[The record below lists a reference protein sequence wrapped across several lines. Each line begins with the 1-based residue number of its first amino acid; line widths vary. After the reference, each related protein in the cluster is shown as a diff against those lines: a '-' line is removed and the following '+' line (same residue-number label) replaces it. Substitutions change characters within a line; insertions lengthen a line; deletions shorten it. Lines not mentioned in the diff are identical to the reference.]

1 MLKLLF
7 LIAAAYA
14 GLAAI
19 VFFTADRQMFLPPPP
34 SYRESDL
41 PLVRIPTGDGGEI
54 AAVHLPNPASR
65 VTLVFSHGNAEDL
78 GYLAPFLEALRDTA
92 GVSVI
97 AYDYRGYGRSSGPPA
112 SETSAYRDIEA
123 VYGWAVETLRIP
135 PGRIIL
141 HGRSVGSGPAV
152 HLAATRPVGG
162 LVIESGFTSAFVV
175 VTRVPIFPFDKFTN
189 LRRIAKVRC
198 PVLVIHGAADE
209 IIPPSHGR
217 ALFAAAPDPK
227 RLAMVPGA
235 GHNDLVSVAGEYY
248 WRTLREF
255 AAMVE

>member
-7 LIAAAYA
+7 LVAAAYA
-14 GLAAI
+14 GIAAI

-41 PLVRIPTGDGGEI
+41 PLVKVPTGDDGEI
-54 AAVHLPNPASR
+54 AAIHLPNPASR
-65 VTLVFSHGNAEDL
+65 VTLLFSHGNAEDL
-78 GYLAPFLEALRDTA
+78 GYLAPFLVALRDA
-92 GVSVI
+92 GFSVI

-135 PGRIIL
+135 PGRIVL

-152 HLAATRPVGG
+152 HLAATKPDGG
-162 LVIESGFTSAFVV
+162 LVIESVFTSAIVV
-175 VTRVPIFPFDKFTN
+175 VTRVPIFPFDKFAN

-217 ALFAAAPDPK
+217 ALFAAAPEPK

-235 GHNDLVSVAGEYY
+235 GHNDLVSVAGEDY

-255 AAMVE
+255 AETVE